1 MVQTENKWE
10 RITLEGEADRLYT
23 KPRTFSQDVWF
34 RFRHKPTALLG
45 LIIIVL
51 LLLFAIIGPYLTP
64 YGYDDQNTKLA
75 NIPPVMQVFPAPD
88 GEYLYITKALKLVEV
103 DKNGNLVGQ
112 LKKGKDNSS
121 EKITVFPY
129 KDDMTVTLD
138 YTKMPATIRD
148 AEGNRIEKGRTVWN
162 HTYLLG
168 TDHLGRDILSRLMYG
183 TRISLLVAFIAAA
196 VNMVIG
202 IFYGGISGYLGGR
215 TDAIMMRIV
224 DIISTIPLTLYVI
237 LIKVTLDDGFLS
249 IVIALSS
256 VYWVDMARVV
266 RGQVLS
272 LKNQEFVMAARTI
285 GSSTLAILTNHLIP
299 NAMGPILVTVTM
311 LIPSAIF
318 MEAFMSFIGIGIA
331 PPLASLGTM
340 CNDATEALRTNPYQ
354 LFLPALVIC
363 LIMFAFNFVGDGL
376 RDALDPKLKK

>member
-1 MVQTENKWE
+1 MQSAGKWE
-10 RITLEGEADRLYT
+10 RVTASIGEADRLYT
-23 KPRTFSQDVWF
+23 KPRSFAGDVWF

-45 LIIIVL
+45 LVIIVL
-51 LLLFAIIGPYLTP
+51 LILFALLGPYMTP
-64 YGYDDQNTKLA
+64 YWYDDQNTKLA
-75 NIPPVMQVFPAPD
+75 NVPAVMTVYPAPN
-88 GEYLYITKALKLVEV
+88 GHYLYITKALKLIEV
-103 DKNGNLVGQ
+103 DETGHLIRQ
-112 LKKGKDNSS
+112 LKKGKDDSKN
-121 EKITVFPY
+121 KVTMFPY
-129 KDDMTVTLD
+129 TDDIKVTLD
-138 YTKMPATIRD
+138 YSASPTTIQD
-148 AEGNRIEKGRTVWN
+148 QAGNRIEKGRTMWN
-162 HTYLLG
+162 RSFILG

-183 TRISLLVAFIAAA
+183 TRISLMVAFIAAL
-196 VNMVIG
+196 VNMIIG

-215 TDAIMMRIV
+215 VDAIMMRIV

-237 LIKVTLDDGFLS
+237 LIKVCLDDGLIS
-249 IVIALSS
+249 IIVALSS

-285 GSSTLAILTNHLIP
+285 GSSTRTILTRHLIP

-340 CNDATEALRTNPYQ
+340 CNDATDALRTNPYQ

-363 LIMFAFNFVGDGL
+363 FIMFAFNFVGDGL